1 MKFTATPLK
10 GSFEID
16 LELFKDD
23 RGWFA
28 RTYCKNEFKQIG
40 HEKEWVQLN
49 HSFTAE
55 KGTVRGMHFQYP
67 PYSEIK
73 MVRCIAG
80 AIYDVI
86 IDIRNSSS
94 TFLKWF
100 GVELSA
106 ANKKMLYIPEGF
118 AHGFQTLSDNAEL
131 IYHHSSFYVP
141 GHEGGLR
148 FDEKKLNIK
157 WPLPVTGISERDK
170 QHPEIA
176 EDFKGINL

>member
-1 MKFTATPLK
+1 MRFTESPLK

-16 LELFKDD
+16 LELFQDD

-28 RTYCKNEFKQIG
+28 RTWCKKEFQQIG

-49 HSFTAE
+49 HSFTAK
-55 KGTVRGMHFQYP
+55 KGAIRGLHFQYP
-67 PYSEIK
+67 PYGEIK

-80 AIYDVI
+80 SVFDVI
-86 IDIRNSSS
+86 VDIRNGSP
-94 TFLKWF
+94 TFLNWF
-100 GVELSA
+100 GLELSA

-118 AHGFQTLSDNAEL
+118 AHGFQTLADNTEL

-148 FDEKKLNIK
+148 YDDKKLNIK
-157 WPLPVTGISERDK
+157 WPLPVTEISGRDQ
-170 QHPEIA
+170 QHPDIT
-176 EDFKGINL
+176 EDFRGINL